1 MQATG
6 ASPPHAIKGHQVME
20 TATLL
25 AEALQAAILQD
36 LWQLDV
42 PLTDAVAQV
51 VLLVVTQVTATARD
65 LIAQPVAMNTC
76 GRSAH

>member
-1 MQATG
+1 
-6 ASPPHAIKGHQVME
+6 
-20 TATLL
+20 
-25 AEALQAAILQD
+25 
-36 LWQLDV
+36 V